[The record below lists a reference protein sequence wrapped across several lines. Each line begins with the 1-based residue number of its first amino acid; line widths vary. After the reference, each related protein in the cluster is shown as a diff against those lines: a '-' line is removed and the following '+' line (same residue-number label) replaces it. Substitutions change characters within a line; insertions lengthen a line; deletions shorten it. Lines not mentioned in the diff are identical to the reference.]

1 MKKINFVLL
10 FFLMGFRAWGEGIE
24 GSSTITGISRRFNP
38 AISLNGLFLG
48 AVTSK
53 HEEMDRIFRIQEVET
68 YFTAFVDPYL
78 KGDITL
84 AIHSH
89 SNEDEHEGEHHEG
102 YHLEIEEAYV
112 TTQNLPANL
121 TFRIGKFL
129 SSFGKHNLLHT
140 HQFPFIDPPIAN
152 QKIFGEEGLNE
163 VGIEASY
170 LTPLP
175 FYSEIILEVMEG
187 ENENLFES
195 SKVWDLAYLLHLK
208 NLWDLSESTTLEI
221 GVSGVYGRIHNEEVE
236 KGWSSVFGE
245 DLTLKWKPPRRAIFH
260 SFVVQMELFESIKK
274 SEEGKDRSF
283 GLTTSAL
290 YQFSRRWWIGGR
302 YDLFKNEENPQRIS
316 FLVAFVPS
324 EFTAIRFQYNVNLNS
339 EEAIHEGMI
348 QLNFTIGSHPAH
360 KY

>member
-1 MKKINFVLL
+1 MKKMSFVLL
-10 FFLMGFRAWGEGIE
+10 ILLMAFKSWGEGIE
-24 GSSTITGISRRFNP
+24 GASTITGISRRFNP

-48 AVTSK
+48 GVSSK
-53 HEEMDRIFRIQEVET
+53 HEEMHRIFRIQEIET

-89 SNEDEHEGEHHEG
+89 SHEDEHEGEHHEG

-112 TTQNLPANL
+112 TTQNLPGNL
-121 TFRIGKFL
+121 TFRMGKFL

-140 HQFPFIDPPIAN
+140 HQFPFIDPPVAN
-152 QKIFGEEGLNE
+152 LKIFGEEGLNE
-163 VGIEASY
+163 VGIEASW

-195 SKVWDLAYLLHLK
+195 SKAWDLAYLLHLK
-208 NLWDLSESTTLEI
+208 NLWDLSESTTLELGI
-221 GVSGVYGRIHNEEVE
+221 SGTYGRIHGEEGW
-236 KGWSSVFGE
+236 KGWASVFGG
-245 DLTLKWKPPRRAIFH
+245 DLTLKWKPPERAIFR
-260 SFVVQMELFESIKK
+260 SFMMQMEFLESIKK
-274 SEEGKDRSF
+274 VEEGKEKSF
-283 GLTTSAL
+283 GLTTCAL
-290 YQFSRRWWIGGR
+290 YQFSRRWWAGGR
-302 YDLFKNEENPQRIS
+302 YDFFKNEENPQKLS
-316 FLVAFVPS
+316 FLLAFVPS
-324 EFTAIRFQYNVNLNS
+324 EFAAVRFQYNLNFN
-339 EEAIHEGMI
+339 EEVIHEGMV